1 MQSDRKIIHDIQQI
15 NSIGIVITDQEH
27 NIQFVNK
34 KAEQYCTEK
43 DRNDLLHVS
52 KQGARHFCVLHL
64 KCEIEVITILDAFLF
79 FIQSTNVQH
88 FWNGDLSHI
97 FLFKDEIKQILDS
110 SFDGVTIC
118 DDNGVFL
125 FQNQADQEILEK
137 NCIGKNVR
145 DLVNEGVFNKS
156 ATLHVLETGES
167 VSIIQKYENGKK
179 VLVSA
184 TPIRDK
190 EGTIR
195 LVLNNTRDL
204 NKLNRLER
212 EIAEL
217 EEQNKKI
224 KKELQE
230 LKVKT
235 GTQNSIQAHDP
246 KMLQVVERALRVAK
260 VDSLVLIQGES
271 GVGKEGIANLIH
283 QHSNRKDQR
292 LIVINC
298 GAIPEKLLES
308 ELFGYEPGAFT
319 GANPKGKAG
328 LFEIASDGTIFL
340 DEIAEMPLLLQAKLL
355 RVLQEYQV
363 TRIGGNKPIKVN
375 VRVIA
380 ATNRDLFEMVN
391 EGKFREDL
399 YYRLHIIPIFIPPLR
414 ERKADIIPLV
424 YFFLKEI
431 QERYGISRTFS
442 QEVLETFLQYD
453 WPGNVRELKNKV
465 ERISLMINKN
475 EILITDIENEMDEGG
490 TGTGNG
496 KTNFDTGAWQR
507 EKVSD
512 TKDKDKDH
520 VFQPL
525 KEQIEE
531 FERNIIMETLD
542 QFSSIR
548 KAAIALSIDQSAL
561 VRKMQKHQIKR
572 EIVYKKNNSPKSK

>member
-1 MQSDRKIIHDIQQI
+1 MDKTITINHYIEQIHSFGVVMTDRECTIR
-15 NSIGIVITDQEH
+15 
-27 NIQFVNK
+27 FVND
-34 KAEQYCTEK
+34 KAKQLYAWDELKEYV
-43 DRNDLLHVS
+43 NVS
-52 KQGARHFCVLHL
+52 KHGARHFCMLQH
-64 KCEIEVITILDAFLF
+64 KCEIEAIPVPDGFLF
-79 FIQSTNVQH
+79 FILPINMPSY
-88 FWNGDLSHI
+88 WNNDLSHII

-118 DDNGVFL
+118 DENGVFI
-125 FQNQADQEILEK
+125 FQNQADQDILEK
-137 NCIGKNVR
+137 NCIGKSAR
-145 DLVNEGVFNKS
+145 DLVNQGVFNKS
-156 ATLHVLETGES
+156 STLLVLETGEP
-167 VSIIQKYENGKK
+167 VSIIQKYENGKQ

-190 EGTIR
+190 EGKIK

-217 EEQNKKI
+217 EEQNKSI

-230 LKVKT
+230 LKVKKDAE
-235 GTQNSIQAHDP
+235 NSIQAHDP
-246 KMLQVVERALRVAK
+246 KMLQVVERALRVAE

-292 LIVINC
+292 LIIINC

-319 GANPKGKAG
+319 GANPKGKPG
-328 LFEIASDGTIFL
+328 LFEIASGGTIFL

-380 ATNRDLFEMVN
+380 ATNRDLSEMVS

-399 YYRLHIIPIFIPPLR
+399 YYRLNIIPIFIPPLR
-414 ERKADIIPLV
+414 ERKGDIIPLI
-424 YFFLKEI
+424 YYFLKEI
-431 QERYGISRTFS
+431 QEKYGIRKTFS
-442 QEVLETFLQYD
+442 QDVLETFMQYE

-465 ERISLMINKN
+465 ERISLMINKS
-475 EILITDIENEMDEGG
+475 EIMLTDIENEMDEAEKGQ
-490 TGTGNG
+490 G
-496 KTNFDTGAWQR
+496 KKNRNSSTLR
-507 EKVSD
+507 IEKIPVA
-512 TKDKDKDH
+512 KDKEI
-520 VFQPL
+520 QPL

-531 FERNIIMETLD
+531 FERNIIISTLE

-548 KAAIALSIDQSAL
+548 KAAKALYLDQSSL
-561 VRKMQKHQIKR
+561 VRKMQKYQIKK
-572 EIVYKKNNSPKSK
+572 EIVFKQD